1 MLIAPTIDGL
11 ITCDYRKDLNVE
23 NIPAVVYGHTYS
35 DVDCIAIDY
44 KIAFQEAAEY
54 LTGLGH
60 CNIGYI
66 GPDGVRFQSLSGNV
80 PENGRP

>member
-1 MLIAPTIDGL
+1 MSWSYSAG
-11 ITCDYRKDLNVE
+11 ITVQTLTLFSKTKKRQCVWESLDEL
-23 NIPAVVYGHTYS
+23 
-35 DVDCIAIDY
+35 
-44 KIAFQEAAEY
+44 EAAEY

-60 CNIGYI
+60 RNIGYI